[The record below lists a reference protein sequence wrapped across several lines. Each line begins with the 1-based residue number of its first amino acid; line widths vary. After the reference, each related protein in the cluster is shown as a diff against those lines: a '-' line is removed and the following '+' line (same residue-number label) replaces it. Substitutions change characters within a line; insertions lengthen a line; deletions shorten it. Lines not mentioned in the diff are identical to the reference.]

1 MSENIIMP
9 KTAFCLRPLSSCLNP
24 SNQATTERNAT
35 YKVSKFEENKE
46 ISDTKNIEPEELF
59 DTDSDMSSV
68 PLAKKL
74 ISKLKESKQ
83 LLTYKEFLP
92 KPRNF
97 IFSNEFNLYSRDI
110 DTRKAEIFVGA
121 GSNSVWDLAVRRSA
135 EIMIIW
141 DMDPEVIIAQEYL
154 FKPLILIAK
163 TPAEF
168 ASLLSAV
175 PLPANLIN
183 SNLEY
188 ACLYI
193 KKAWKDIR
201 KWKPKALKSSDIYI
215 NEIEERIK
223 AHPMLGAQH
232 ALFVKRHLEY
242 RRNIYRRSYNVERKG
257 LHNVFSHSFTPR
269 RSDDPY
275 KNFVNTYSIDTLIK
289 RIALPPKAKTANFS
303 CFSSQESFD
312 KLKNLFE
319 KERVYYI
326 VGNIFIKNGYI
337 AIKELSK
344 KTRLKVSGLSI
355 TNIVDCLTDRKALKQ
370 LLISE
375 IIMLIKKYLK
385 TDKTFTLYQS
395 HTHNVPYFFSQISKN
410 DMNTLKLGNKH
421 KISDEFYEA
430 GNGEDKKTQATMLS
444 SISISLK
451 SLLSSLKQKLVN
463 TKKDKVEDSANPVCN
478 IVNPKKCLLNINAAA

>member
-24 SNQATTERNAT
+24 SNQATTEHNAT
-35 YKVSKFEENKE
+35 YKVSKSEESKE
-46 ISDTKNIEPEELF
+46 ISNTKNIEPEELF
-59 DTDSDMSSV
+59 DTDPDMSSV

-175 PLPANLIN
+175 PLPANLRN
-183 SNLEY
+183 SNLED

-193 KKAWKDIR
+193 KKAWKDIK
-201 KWKPKALKSSDIYI
+201 KWKPKALRSSDIYI
-215 NEIEERIK
+215 DEIEERIK
-223 AHPMLGAQH
+223 AHPMLSAQH
-232 ALFVKRHLEY
+232 ALFVRRHLEY
-242 RRNIYRRSYNVERKG
+242 IRNIYRRSYNVERKG
-257 LHNVFSHSFTPR
+257 LHNVFSHSFTPKM
-269 RSDDPY
+269 SDNPY
-275 KNFVNTYSIDTLIK
+275 KNFINTYNIDILIK
-289 RIALPPKAKTANFS
+289 RTSSLSKVKAANFS
-303 CFSSQESFD
+303 CFSSQESFG

-326 VGNIFIKNGYI
+326 VSNVFDKNGYI
-337 AIKELSK
+337 TIKELSK
-344 KTRLKVSGLSI
+344 KTGLKVSGLSI
-355 TNIVDCLTDRKALKQ
+355 TNIVDCLTDSKASKH
-370 LLISE
+370 LLINE
-375 IIMLIKKYLK
+375 IVLLIKKHLK
-385 TDKTFTLYQS
+385 IDKTFTLYQS
-395 HTHNVPYFFSQISKN
+395 HKHRVPYSYSKISKN
-410 DMNTLKLGNKH
+410 DMDALKLGSKYN
-421 KISDEFYEA
+421 ISDKFYEA
-430 GNGEDKKTQATMLS
+430 
-444 SISISLK
+444 
-451 SLLSSLKQKLVN
+451 
-463 TKKDKVEDSANPVCN
+463 
-478 IVNPKKCLLNINAAA
+478 